1 MRLLYGAT
9 DEQVAERMAPARH
22 AIQASV
28 AFPPVSAEVVVN
40 LENHPTSFRRVFA
53 EALEFRSRGFKAGSK
68 TAKQARSQFETYIPR
83 ELADRPIEEV
93 TPADLIECLQDVWH
107 DKPAIAKKLI
117 QSLNATFNHA
127 LALDLL
133 DVSPLVKAQLG
144 LGRMKQKVEHQR
156 ALPSAEVGAAIATI
170 RDTDAWPA
178 TKLAFELLVL
188 TACRSGEVRG
198 ATWDE
203 VDLDLATWTV
213 PGTRTKSG
221 REHRVPLSGRAVE
234 ILAEA
239 HALNGGKGLI
249 FPSMRGK
256 ALSDNT
262 ISKLL
267 RENDI
272 NAVPHGFRTS
282 FRVWAAE
289 CTDVPRE
296 IAEHA
301 LGHIEGSASEL
312 AYRRTDYLRQ
322 RSTLMQQWADYVV

>member
-1 MRLLYGAT
+1 MSSIVYNS
-9 DEQVAERMAPARH
+9 H
-22 AIQASV
+22 
-28 AFPPVSAEVVVN
+28 
-40 LENHPTSFRRVFA
+40 
-53 EALEFRSRGFKAGSK
+53 
-68 TAKQARSQFETYIPR
+68 
-83 ELADRPIEEV
+83 
-93 TPADLIECLQDVWH
+93 
-107 DKPAIAKKLI
+107 
-117 QSLNATFNHA
+117 
-127 LALDLL
+127 
-133 DVSPLVKAQLG
+133 
-144 LGRMKQKVEHQR
+144 
-156 ALPSAEVGAAIATI
+156 
-170 RDTDAWPA
+170 TDAWPA

-322 RSTLMQQWADYVV
+322 RSTLMQQWADYGV